1 MKAREILR
9 TIPEECRSV
18 LSEFYDITM
27 DIVSGN
33 YDKAL
38 ERLNKIDK
46 KSLNASFSIIFDNAN
61 TLINFYLGKKDD
73 LTVTLNRISQSFRNC
88 LYSSEK
94 ENFDLQLKIFFCNLE
109 EKEKIS
115 GLKLRRDVDFKKLYD
130 EIQYKISVLNPRYYN
145 FMSSYSIILDDALG
159 YNGDV
164 PLYGVVVETP
174 LGVNRI
180 KNIGLADFSNEFDIE
195 GKSTDKDL
203 RKRLLVK

>member
-1 MKAREILR
+1 
-9 TIPEECRSV
+9 
-18 LSEFYDITM
+18 
-27 DIVSGN
+27 
-33 YDKAL
+33 
-38 ERLNKIDK
+38 
-46 KSLNASFSIIFDNAN
+46 
-61 TLINFYLGKKDD
+61 
-73 LTVTLNRISQSFRNC
+73 
-88 LYSSEK
+88 
-94 ENFDLQLKIFFCNLE
+94 
-109 EKEKIS
+109 
-115 GLKLRRDVDFKKLYD
+115 LKLRRDVDFKKLYD

-145 FMSSYSIILDDALG
+145 FMSSYSIILDDVLG